1 MIAPRVETERL
12 VLRAITP
19 ADFPPFAAMSADPI
33 VRRYSGDG
41 TPRSEEESW
50 SSFLIIAGHWQMTGY
65 GTWTLEDKAS
75 GSFVGE
81 VGFMDRKRDRGS
93 DLAGV
98 PEMGWGLIPN
108 AFGKGYAT
116 EAVNAALAWG
126 RGHFGPVR
134 VMALTTGDNTASIR
148 VAEKC
153 GFKEFRRGLSAGRPR
168 VFFDRIL

>member
-1 MIAPRVETERL
+1 MIPRLQTERL
-12 VLRAITP
+12 ILRAFTP
-19 ADFPPFAAMSADPI
+19 ADFPAFAAMSADPL

-50 SSFLIIAGHWQMTGY
+50 TSFLVIAGHWQVTGY
-65 GTWTLEDKAS
+65 GGWAIEEKAS
-75 GSFVGE
+75 ASFVGE
-81 VGFMDRKRDRGS
+81 LGFMDRKRDRGP

-98 PEMGWGLIPN
+98 PEMGWGVIP
-108 AFGKGYAT
+108 AVFGKGYAT
-116 EAVNAALAWG
+116 EAVQAALAWG
-126 RGHFGPVR
+126 RGHFGAVR
-134 VMALTTGDNTASIR
+134 VIALTTQDNLASIR